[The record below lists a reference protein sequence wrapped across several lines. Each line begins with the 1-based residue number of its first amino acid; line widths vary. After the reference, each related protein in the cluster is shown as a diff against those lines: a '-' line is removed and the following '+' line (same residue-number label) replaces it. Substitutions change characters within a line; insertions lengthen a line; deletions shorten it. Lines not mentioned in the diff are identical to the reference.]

1 MGQAQRGA
9 AADVGG
15 WGLCDRLANQSQTLC
30 SVPVRRSRKAE
41 GRKWWKARASG
52 YLGGHGCFDRTT
64 AKISTKMDHGPFVY
78 RLHRSRLLRFV
89 SRQKMTK
96 VALGCGPHFPAS
108 FAGIASDAL
117 RLYSG
122 AGDAHPPPSSR
133 AAHRL
138 VLTRSLR
145 TPPKRIVLCSR
156 TRGSE
161 IRQNQLE

>member
-89 SRQKMTK
+89 SRQ
-96 VALGCGPHFPAS
+96 S
-108 FAGIASDAL
+108 SENDQ
-117 RLYSG
+117 SG
-122 AGDAHPPPSSR
+122 AWLWTPLPSE
-133 AAHRL
+133 L
-138 VLTRSLR
+138 CWYSL
-145 TPPKRIVLCSR
+145 
-156 TRGSE
+156 
-161 IRQNQLE
+161 